1 MNDNQKMNGLAIVVV
16 GIIAILVYIATKI
29 LG

>member
-16 GIIAILVYIATKI
+16 GIIAFLTYILTKI

>member
-16 GIIAILVYIATKI
+16 GIIAILTYILTKI